1 MKMHHRDEKD
11 EATTCDA
18 VVIGEEAGDKVE
30 DSTHPQKW
38 RSNVTIFSCVCGLL
52 STSRWLPFY

>member
-11 EATTCDA
+11 EANKCDT
-18 VVIGEEAGDKVE
+18 VVIGEEAGNKVE

-52 STSRWLPFY
+52 STSR